1 MVQGASCRV
10 QVAGCRVQVAGC
22 RLHVAGCRLQVAGY
36 RLQGAEYY
44 YYRMNTLS
52 LYCSWLT
59 ADSLRWEICS
69 FSTFINGLVTYISLL
84 YGIH

>member
-10 QVAGCRVQVAGC
+10 QVAGCRVQ
-22 RLHVAGCRLQVAGY
+22 VAGCRLQVAGY